1 MYMQYTRKYDYIIN
15 ANKLIYNVRVNKYNH
30 HIFYILLIRNIKYN
44 LHTSSISIGR
54 QNDCLTFIQY
64 FCFTMQSYLFKLSS
78 GYEF

>member
-30 HIFYILLIRNIKYN
+30 IFYILLIRNIKYN
-44 LHTSSISIGR
+44 LHTSSILSGR

-64 FCFTMQSYLFKLSS
+64 FCFTMQSYIF
-78 GYEF
+78 